1 MQRRELD
8 AARCRQSPLIDSLP
22 PPAYFGPMASFLRRP
37 LRYSYYNATIIL
49 IVVNVLVFLF
59 SYVDRQGRIAYL
71 ALIPDYVLHQGW
83 WWQVVTYMFVHSGWA
98 HIFFNM
104 LALFLFGI
112 QLERR
117 MGSAEFL
124 VFYFFTGIGAG
135 LATVLINASS
145 GMGMIPVVG
154 ASGAI
159 FGLLLGFA
167 SFFPDARIFIFG
179 ILPLRAPVAVL
190 LYAGIEIFLQL
201 TNFQSGVAH
210 LTHLAGIAFAY
221 LYIVVRFGINP
232 ITVFFRRQ

>member
-1 MQRRELD
+1 
-8 AARCRQSPLIDSLP
+8 
-22 PPAYFGPMASFLRRP
+22 MASFLRRP
-37 LRYSYYNATIIL
+37 LRYSYYNATLIL
-49 IVVNVLVFLF
+49 IVVNLFVFFL
-59 SYVDRQGRIAYL
+59 SYVDRQGRIMYL
-71 ALIPDYVLHQGW
+71 ALIPDYVLHEGW

-112 QLERR
+112 QLEKR

-167 SFFPDARIFIFG
+167 SFFPDARIFIFW
-179 ILPLRAPVAVL
+179 ILPLRAPMAVL
-190 LYAGIEIFLQL
+190 LFAGIEIVLQL

-232 ITVFFRRQ
+232 ISVFFRRQ

>member
-1 MQRRELD
+1 
-8 AARCRQSPLIDSLP
+8 
-22 PPAYFGPMASFLRRP
+22 MASFLRRP
-37 LRYSYYNATIIL
+37 MRYSYYNATIIL
-49 IVVNVLVFLF
+49 IVANVIVFLF
-59 SYVDRQGRIAYL
+59 GMVDRQGRIAYL
-71 ALIPDYVLHQGW
+71 ALIPDFVLRGGA
-83 WWQVVTYMFVHSGWA
+83 WWQVITYMFVHAGWW

-117 MGSAEFL
+117 MGSSEFL
-124 VFYFFTGIGAG
+124 LFYFFTGICAG
-135 LATVLINASS
+135 LATVFINESS

-179 ILPLRAPVAVL
+179 ILPMRAPVAVL
-190 LYAGIEIFLQL
+190 LYAGIEVFLQI

-210 LTHLAGIAFAY
+210 LTHLAGIVFAY
-221 LYIVVRFGINP
+221 LYLVVRFGINP
-232 ITVFFRRQ
+232 ITIFFRRR

>member
-1 MQRRELD
+1 
-8 AARCRQSPLIDSLP
+8 
-22 PPAYFGPMASFLRRP
+22 MASILRRP
-37 LRYSYYNATIIL
+37 FRYSYYNATIIL
-49 IVVNVLVFLF
+49 IIVNVLVFLF
-59 SYVDRQGRIAYL
+59 TLVDRQGRIAYL
-71 ALIPDYVLHQGW
+71 ALIPDFVLHEGG
-83 WWQVVTYMFVHSGWA
+83 WWQVVTYMFVHSGWS

-135 LATVLINASS
+135 VATVFINAAS

-179 ILPLRAPVAVL
+179 ILPMRAPVAVL
-190 LYAGIEIFLQL
+190 LYAGIEVVLQI

-221 LYIVVRFGINP
+221 LYLVVRFGMNP
-232 ITVFFRRQ
+232 IAIFFRRR